1 MKQKV
6 KQSVLLLLCLDDLP
20 HRTEKVRGSNMLEL
34 SWAKWYLSAFYLHT
48 RSTTTKKAL
57 SSSLH
62 AEITIKT
69 HFSHFCFLGSLF
81 FPAIKKAAYYF
92 LNKVSI
98 KIDNGKPEDIHKAFL
113 SDLFCKAVCFEERW
127 GERMFLLLSVY
138 LVITEE
144 CKRKQNANVPPQIS
158 DAGSQGTGDTFSCRD
173 GVLSACLPGAVLK
186 SDPTDSELTLC
197 WSYPRWRADTVYA
210 SVLFWGVWDV
220 FLQKPPLT
228 PSGMHI
234 N

>member
-1 MKQKV
+1 MI
-6 KQSVLLLLCLDDLP
+6 CL
-20 HRTEKVRGSNMLEL
+20 TEQRRSEGPTCL
-34 SWAKWYLSAFYLHT
+34 SWAE
-48 RSTTTKKAL
+48 RSGT
-57 SSSLH
+57 SLH
-62 AEITIKT
+62 FICTLDRQQQKSIIIISPCWDNDKNTWLTFASWEVFF
-69 HFSHFCFLGSLF
+69 FSFF

-127 GERMFLLLSVY
+127 GERMLLLLSVY

-158 DAGSQGTGDTFSCRD
+158 DAGSQGTGDMFSCRD

-210 SVLFWGVWDV
+210 SVLFFWG
-220 FLQKPPLT
+220 
-228 PSGMHI
+228 GMRCFSSKATTDSLRNAH
-234 N
+234 